1 MTNILKQIKMLFK
14 KRVFILL
21 FFLITFFVFNIHAKA
36 AYFNYADFD
45 FDKFAEE
52 NKDYWTGECRNEV
65 NEKKE
70 QKCIELVL
78 SKQRQYYTRLYKLL
92 TKYQKKGYFIDDNII
107 IATTFYDL
115 TPDYFIDNS
124 TAYNIDPNLNLD
136 TYDIDADVKKDYFAN
151 ETDTLDLLIRNMF
164 GYSSKCYG
172 LYGDPVQEKQE
183 DGSYYPNCPDGA
195 YPNVID
201 GKEVC
206 ASVAD
211 SKPVG
216 FWEYILQNSG
226 ANDFLGLSNEQK
238 KHCDAL
244 GPLYPESTT
253 YVVSGKEL
261 SPQTIKKYWE
271 FLETSEYFDRKV
283 HLRHYFQSILNE
295 TGHKSMSE
303 LNADEKELYKDD
315 LITIRKSI
323 VANIKSIL
331 ASRGTKVDNMNLL
344 NVSNSLYWWPIG
356 GSEITI
362 DGSGNQFA
370 LGEPSSIKLSS
381 LFGYR
386 LDPVYKIPDTF
397 HHGIDIGAP
406 LETNIIAVRDGNVV
420 EINNDCVSYGDLECG
435 SRWGNYIIVSHGDGN
450 YSIYAHIH
458 ENTIVVGV
466 GDSVRQ
472 GQVIA
477 KVGSSGKSTDPH
489 LHFEIRVGSTNKE
502 SAVDPLNYISV
513 ENPRPVSSVNSS
525 FEAMLVCL
533 ESAGPDD
540 GGANYVVYNDAY
552 GANIEYKRPIGNKGT
567 LTVGPGVTLI
577 WQKDRFARYGILYDT
592 ESDSDSNYYFE
603 GALIPKDIVD
613 KVYFDVI
620 TSNYDS
626 IRSVLTKNGIALGQP
641 QIDALALFMY
651 NAGSIKDFVEMYK
664 TYGNTDGLY
673 DNFFAKYTAAL
684 GSSTTLAGRRS
695 AEWELFHS
703 SQYRTC

>member
-1 MTNILKQIKMLFK
+1 MTNISKQNKMLFK
-14 KRVFILL
+14 KRVLIIL
-21 FFLITFFVFNIHAKA
+21 FFLITFFVFNIEVKA

-52 NKDYWTGECRNEV
+52 NKEYWTRTCRNET
-65 NEKKE
+65 NEKNE
-70 QKCIELVL
+70 QKCIEVVL
-78 SKQRQYYTRLYKLL
+78 AKQRKYYTRLYKLL
-92 TKYQKKGYFIDDNII
+92 AKYQKKGYFIDDNII
-107 IATTFYDL
+107 IATTFFDL
-115 TPDYFIDNS
+115 TPDHFIDDS

-136 TYDIDADVKKDYFAN
+136 NYDIDATVNTDYFAR

-164 GYSSKCYG
+164 GYVSSCYG
-172 LYGDPVQEKQE
+172 LYGEPEQVLQE
-183 DGSYYPNCPDGA
+183 GSYVLVCPEGS

-201 GKEVC
+201 GKQVC
-206 ASVAD
+206 ASKAD
-211 SKPVG
+211 SKVVG
-216 FWEYILQNSG
+216 FWEYILYSSG
-226 ANDFLGLSNEQK
+226 ANSFLGLSNDQK

-244 GPLYPESTT
+244 GSLYPEGTKYT
-253 YVVSGKEL
+253 VTNKQY
-261 SPQTIKKYWE
+261 SPETLKKYWE

-283 HLRHYFQSILNE
+283 HLRHHFQSILE
-295 TGHKSMSE
+295 KTGHKNMSE
-303 LNADEKELYKDD
+303 LTADEKELYKDD
-315 LITIRKSI
+315 LIEARKRI
-323 VANIKSIL
+323 VSSIKSIL
-331 ASRGTKVDNMNLL
+331 ATRGTKVDNINLMSV
-344 NVSNSLYWWPIG
+344 NNSMYWWPIG
-356 GSEITI
+356 GSDITI
-362 DGSGNQFA
+362 DGSGIPFA
-370 LGEPSSIKLSS
+370 VGEPSSIKLSS

-477 KVGSSGKSTDPH
+477 KVGSSGKSTGPH

-513 ENPRPVSSVNSS
+513 EKPRPVSSVNSS

-613 KVYFDVI
+613 NVYYDII
-620 TSNYDS
+620 TANYDS

-684 GSSTTLAGRRS
+684 GSSTTLTGRRS
-695 AEWELFHS
+695 AEWELFHN
-703 SQYRTC
+703 SQYHTC